1 MKSSILKS
9 PLSHVDNS
17 PFHSQGNTKI
27 IVLVLLVVAIGAWTM
42 LQNPNEDNS
51 AISLESDGIPEA
63 AYGTWESPITAAS
76 IFEASDRISTLT
88 VENNELY
95 FIERRA
101 SANGR
106 NILVKLD
113 DNNEATQLTPSD
125 LSVRTRVHEYGG
137 RPYLIDGNDIYYS
150 QFTDQHIYKL
160 SPDAEPQSL
169 TADGLRYM
177 QCVMD
182 QYRDRLICVR
192 EDHRG
197 LGEAVNSL
205 VSVDLTSDEPEQ
217 IGEILFEGT
226 DFVTSPQL
234 SPDGR
239 SLAFITWSHPNM
251 PWDDTQLRI
260 ITFAED
266 GSIENLS
273 DLPQEGNVSIANP
286 QYSANNTL
294 YFTADFA
301 NWSTLYRLNDDGQV
315 ELVLDQELEIVSYG
329 LEDESSAVITYSLEG
344 LRYLARVDLT
354 TGEMTTLGD
363 SFSFA
368 GSIAVATDGTY
379 FIASTPNSQNAIYQ
393 LNGSDYTEVYRPS
406 GPQIS
411 AEYLSIPQAI
421 TYPTGE
427 NEEAYGF
434 YYPPVN
440 VDFQG
445 PEGSLPPLIVKVHG
459 GPVGATSSTL
469 DPSIQFWTSRG
480 FGLFDVN
487 HRGSTGYGR
496 EFRKK
501 LYPSWGIVDIED
513 AANGVNWLAERNL
526 IDAEKVAI
534 RGGSA
539 GGYTTLAAMA
549 FQDVFK
555 AGASYY
561 GISDLEVLNQDT
573 HKYESRYLDQLI
585 GVYPEQ
591 REVYVQRSP
600 INSVDQINS
609 PLLLLQ
615 GLDDK
620 VVPPNQSELI
630 FEALKA
636 NCIPTAYIPFEGE
649 GHGFRQ
655 PENNIKALNSE
666 LDFYGQVFGFTP
678 AGNIEPVTLERCSN
692 L

>member
-1 MKSSILKS
+1 MKSSIVSKS
-9 PLSHVDNS
+9 HTYPARIRGNS
-17 PFHSQGNTKI
+17 KTI
-27 IVLVLLVVAIGAWTM
+27 ILVLIVIAIGTWSFMQSPDDENTVM
-42 LQNPNEDNS
+42 TD
-51 AISLESDGIPEA
+51 SLSSIMEA
-63 AYGTWESPITAAS
+63 EYGSWESPITAAS
-76 IFEASDRISTLT
+76 IFEASDRVSTLT

-113 DNNEATQLTPSD
+113 ENNDPVQLTSSD

-137 RPYLIDGNDIYYS
+137 RPYLVNGSDIYYS
-150 QFTDQHIYKL
+150 NFSDQLIYKL
-160 SPDAEPQSL
+160 SPDNEPQALS
-169 TADGLRYM
+169 ANGLRYM
-177 QCVMD
+177 HCIIDHNQN
-182 QYRDRLICVR
+182 RLICVR

-197 LGEAVNSL
+197 LGEAVNTL
-205 VSVDLTSDEPEQ
+205 VAINLADNETDQ

-234 SPDGR
+234 SPDGK
-239 SLAFITWSHPNM
+239 SLAFLTWSHPNM

-260 ITFAED
+260 ITFADD
-266 GSIENLS
+266 GSIENQS
-273 DLPQEGNVSIANP
+273 EVPQEGNVSIANP
-286 QYSANNTL
+286 QYSSDGTL
-294 YFTADFA
+294 YFTADFE
-301 NWSTLYRLNDDGQV
+301 NWATLYRFNDNAEV
-315 ELVLDQELEIVSYG
+315 ELVLDQDIEIGSYG
-329 LEDESSAVITYSLEG
+329 LESETSAVITYSSDG
-344 LRYLARVDLT
+344 LRYLARVDLS
-354 TGEMTTLGD
+354 TGEMNNIGD
-363 SFSFA
+363 AFSNA
-368 GSIAVATDGTY
+368 GSIAVADNGVY
-379 FIASTPNSQNAIYQ
+379 FTASTPSSQNSIYL
-393 LNGSDYTEVYRPS
+393 LNGNEYSEIYRPN

-411 AEYLSIPQAI
+411 AQYLSSPQAI
-421 TYPTGE
+421 TFPTGAD
-427 NEEAYGF
+427 EEAYGF

-440 VDFQG
+440 ADYQG
-445 PEGSLPPLIVKVHG
+445 PDGSLPPLIVKVHG
-459 GPVGATSSTL
+459 GPVGSTSSTF

-513 AANGVNWLAERNL
+513 AANGVNWLSGQGL
-526 IDAEKVAI
+526 IDADKVAI

-591 REVYVQRSP
+591 RDVYVRRSP
-600 INSVDQINS
+600 INSVDQIDV

-636 NCIPTAYIPFEGE
+636 NCIPTAYIAFEGE

-655 PENNIKALNSE
+655 PENNITALNSE
-666 LDFYGQVFGFTP
+666 LDFYGQVFGFNP
-678 AGNIEPVTLERCSN
+678 AGNIEPVVLERCSN
-692 L
+692 N

>member
-1 MKSSILKS
+1 MKSSTLKKS
-9 PLSHVDNS
+9 PAIQAHIG
-17 PFHSQGNTKI
+17 GNTKI
-27 IVLVLLVVAIGAWTM
+27 IVLVLIVAAIGSWTY
-42 LQNPNEDNS
+42 LQKPDIEN
-51 AISLESDGIPEA
+51 AAMPENLSNIMEA
-63 AYGTWESPITAAS
+63 EYGSWESPITAAS
-76 IFEASDRISTLT
+76 IFEASDGVSTLT

-113 DNNEATQLTPSD
+113 DNNDLVQLTSSD

-137 RPYLIDGNDIYYS
+137 RPYLVNGDDIYYS
-150 QFTDQHIYKL
+150 QFTDQRIYML
-160 SPDAEPQSL
+160 SPESEAQAL
-169 TADGLRYM
+169 TVDGLRFM
-177 QCVMD
+177 ECVMD
-182 QYRDRLICVR
+182 HSHNQLICVR

-197 LGEAVNSL
+197 LGEAVNTL
-205 VSVDLTSDEPEQ
+205 VAIDLSNNENEANGQ
-217 IGEILFEGT
+217 ILFEGT
-226 DFVTSPQL
+226 DFVRGPQF
-234 SPDGR
+234 SPDGK

-251 PWDDTQLRI
+251 PWDNTQLRI
-260 ITFAED
+260 INFAED
-266 GSIENLS
+266 GSIES
-273 DLPQEGNVSIANP
+273 QSEVPQDGNVSIANP

-294 YFTADFA
+294 YFTADFE
-301 NWSTLYRLNDDGQV
+301 NWATLYRLNADGEV
-315 ELVLDQELEIVSYG
+315 ELVLDQEIEIISYG
-329 LEDESSAVITYSLEG
+329 LENESSAVITYSLDG
-344 LRYLARVDLT
+344 LRYLARVDLS
-354 TGEMTTLGD
+354 TGEMNNIGD
-363 SFSFA
+363 SFSYA
-368 GSIAVATDGTY
+368 GSIAVADNGVY
-379 FIASTPNSQNAIYQ
+379 FIASTPNSQNAIYL
-393 LNGSDYTEVYRPS
+393 LNGDSFSEIYKPN

-411 AEYLSIPQAI
+411 AEYLSTPQPI
-421 TYPTGE
+421 TFPTGT

-434 YYPPVN
+434 YYPPIN
-440 VDFQG
+440 ADYQG
-445 PEGSLPPLIVKVHG
+445 PDGSLPPLIVKVHG
-459 GPVGATSSTL
+459 GPVGSTSSML
-469 DPSIQFWTSRG
+469 DPRIQFWTSRG

-513 AANGVNWLAERNL
+513 AANGVNWLAEQGL

-561 GISDLEVLNQDT
+561 GISDLEVLHQDT

-591 REVYVQRSP
+591 REVYVERSP
-600 INSVDQINS
+600 INSVDMINA

-678 AGNIEPVTLERCSN
+678 AGNIEQVILERCSTN
-692 L
+692 